1 MNDISLQLL
10 HDLSVVSDSDPP
22 ELKSIYGAAV
32 QNLKLSAVDYL
43 TIRDLVRFSGTGD
56 ISLHL
61 LLIAMFISLSEGSV
75 CLALDPASLRKKLEP
90 VAGPYIDHRIS
101 EMIGIPQRSPDLI
114 CTMPAGDSRHA
125 VDPREAYKPLILADG
140 PRGRALYFQ
149 KYHSAERAMAE
160 SLSLIL
166 ARSPGPRCDP
176 ATLAEAIT
184 RVLRE
189 KPVIINGAPAILN
202 REQTLAVLLPV
213 LNNFV
218 LISGGPG
225 TGKTFIVLTLLR
237 VMARMGVSPQRIR
250 IAAPT
255 GRAAQRLTDSLRSGI
270 ASISGPDAPDSG
282 IATVQGTTIHR
293 LLGYGSTR
301 GGFFHNRH
309 NPVPADLVVI
319 DEASMIDI
327 VLLGSLLE
335 AVDPTACLVLLGDRN
350 QLPSVEAGAV
360 LADLIPD
367 DLAATYSS
375 AALSA
380 LSAIMPGMETPG
392 LSPAGK
398 TGTPR
403 IPSPLEDRVVILR
416 ESYRS
421 VASITAV
428 AGKIIAQDISVVD
441 DIPELD
447 PRTGFPDHGV
457 WRIEPGRSGAPFS
470 AELRS
475 ILASWTTRQY
485 EARIGDGMTLKE
497 MIRSVSGTDLSAA
510 RSDPASTLKK
520 IISSLDGWRILTP
533 LRAGLSG
540 ASGINEY
547 LQASLASILDSSGT
561 GTLFSGAPV
570 IITRNDYDRGLYN
583 GDTGIILLSA
593 DGRYYGVFDRPEG
606 IRLCSMETLPPHDL
620 SYAITV
626 HKSQGSEYGS
636 VFLVLPGAINSSF
649 MTTEILYTGLTR
661 AKALVLIYSDRPTLA
676 GAIRNRTERESGA
689 IIYNR
694 RAAPV

>member
-1 MNDISLQLL
+1 MNDVSLQLL
-10 HDLSVVSDSDPP
+10 YDLSVVSDSDPP

-32 QNLKLSAVDYL
+32 QTLELRAVDYL
-43 TIRDLVRFSGTGD
+43 TIRDLVRYSGSGD

-61 LLIAMFISLSEGSV
+61 LLLAMFISLSEGSV
-75 CLALDPASLRKKLEP
+75 CLALEPVSLRKKLEP
-90 VAGPYIDHRIS
+90 VAGPDADRRIR
-101 EMIGIPQRSPDLI
+101 EVIGIPERHSDLVY
-114 CTMPAGDSRHA
+114 TMPAGTSRAA
-125 VDPREAYKPLILADG
+125 VDPREAYKPLILVDH

-166 ARSPGPRCDP
+166 ARSPGPRKDP
-176 ATLAEAIT
+176 EALAAAMSA
-184 RVLRE
+184 VLRE
-189 KPVIINGAPAILN
+189 KPAMINGTPALLN

-255 GRAAQRLTDSLRSGI
+255 GRAAQRLTDSLRGGI
-270 ASISGPDAPDSG
+270 ATISGPDAFDSG

-293 LLGYGSTR
+293 LLGYGSSR
-301 GGFFHNRH
+301 GGFFHNRY

-327 VLLGSLLE
+327 ILLGSLLE

-367 DLAATYSS
+367 DLAATYSA

-380 LSAIMPGMETPG
+380 LSALMPGVEPPG
-392 LSPAGK
+392 PPPAGK
-398 TGTPR
+398 TGALR
-403 IPSPLEDRVVILR
+403 VPSPLEDRVVILR

-421 VASITAV
+421 VASITTV
-428 AGKIIAQDISVVD
+428 AKKIIAQDISVVD
-441 DIPELD
+441 EIPELD
-447 PRTGFPDHGV
+447 PHAGLPDHGV
-457 WRIEPGRSGAPFS
+457 WRIEPGRSGAPFIP
-470 AELRS
+470 ELRG
-475 ILASWTTRQY
+475 ILASWTARQY
-485 EARIGDGMTLKE
+485 ETKIGDGMTLKE
-497 MIRSVSGTDLSAA
+497 MIRSVSGTDLFAV
-510 RSDPASTLKK
+510 RNDPDNMLKR
-520 IISSLDGWRILTP
+520 IISSLDDWRILTP

-547 LQASLASILDSSGT
+547 LQASLASILDVTGA

-593 DGRYYGVFDRPEG
+593 DGRYYGVFDRSDG
-606 IRLCSMETLPPHDL
+606 IRLCSVETLPPHDL

-636 VFLVLPGAINSSF
+636 VFLVLPGAVTASL

-661 AKALVLIYSDRPTLA
+661 AKTLAVIYADRPTLA

-689 IIYNR
+689 IIYSR
-694 RAAPV
+694 EAAPA